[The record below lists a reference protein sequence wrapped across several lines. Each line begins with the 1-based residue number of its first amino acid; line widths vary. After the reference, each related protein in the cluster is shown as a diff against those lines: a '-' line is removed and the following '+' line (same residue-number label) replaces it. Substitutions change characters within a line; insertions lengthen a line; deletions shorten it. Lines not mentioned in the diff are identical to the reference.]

1 MSKIGKGK
9 HAQKGSEKDVDSQP
23 KVPDSV
29 VEKKRKS
36 SSAVATDVGSPL
48 IVAPPVLGA
57 KVSSA
62 PAAVVAVEAPAARIP
77 IRKKK
82 VEYLNQFPGGYWQCR
97 PGNQFSDDDDEE
109 SIAIKEFE
117 ITKVKEKNA

>member
-23 KVPDSV
+23 KGPDSV
-29 VEKKRKS
+29 GERKRKS

-48 IVAPPVLGA
+48 RVAPPVLGA
-57 KVSSA
+57 KASSA
-62 PAAVVAVEAPAARIP
+62 PAAVVAVEALAERIP

-82 VEYLNQFPGGYWQCR
+82 VEFLNRKLF
-97 PGNQFSDDDDEE
+97 FD
-109 SIAIKEFE
+109 
-117 ITKVKEKNA
+117 